1 MTKVA
6 NIAADLDCLVVEIE
20 QLSDL
25 LTLYDEHREE
35 ELNGVNPEE
44 PWTVAVLLRR
54 QSLGLSLLR
63 AIEEK
68 NRAIQDTATIIHQKL
83 WEATREDKKDE

>member
-25 LTLYDEHREE
+25 LTLYDEYREE
-35 ELNGVNPEE
+35 ELNGVNPE
-44 PWTVAVLLRR
+44 
-54 QSLGLSLLR
+54 
-63 AIEEK
+63 
-68 NRAIQDTATIIHQKL
+68 
-83 WEATREDKKDE
+83 